1 MSSLQNHNKRL
12 LAIALL
18 WLALLTGCARNIAT
32 KSIRLAEV
40 EEPRRGE
47 SFVREAA
54 KPGEQVLRVA
64 VASVISPKGTIT
76 SYSDLVSYLGRRL
89 QMRAELVQRA
99 SYVETND
106 LVRQGKVDV
115 ALVCSGA
122 YVAGSRD
129 GSMELLVA
137 PQVSGRT
144 VYYSY
149 IIVPKESPVQEIR
162 QLRGKVFAFTDP
174 LSNTGRLAMVYLLHQ
189 MGERPETFF
198 QKVIYTYSHDNS
210 LKAVADRLVD
220 GAAVDSL
227 VYHFALAREPSLEEK
242 IRVIH
247 QSPPYGIPPV
257 VVPSRLDPER
267 KSRLRQIF
275 LTMHQD
281 PEGQAILANLMID
294 RFVLLDD
301 SAYASIREMLYV
313 VESGK

>member
-1 MSSLQNHNKRL
+1 MSLHSHNRRL
-12 LAIALL
+12 LAIVLL
-18 WLALLTGCARNIAT
+18 WLAFLTGCARSIAT
-32 KSIRLAEV
+32 KSIRLADIEGSPG
-40 EEPRRGE
+40 EEPFARG
-47 SFVREAA
+47 VA

-64 VASVISPKGTIT
+64 VASVISPKGTIA

-106 LVRQGKVDV
+106 LVSRGEVDV

-137 PQVSGRT
+137 PQVNGQT

-149 IIVPKESPVQEIR
+149 IIVPRESPVQEIR

-189 MGERPETFF
+189 MGERPDTFF

-210 LKAVADRLVD
+210 LKAVADQLVD

-227 VYHFALAREPSLEEK
+227 VYHFALARDPSLAEK
-242 IRVIH
+242 LRVIH
-247 QSPPYGIPPV
+247 RSPPYGIPPV

-267 KSRLRQIF
+267 KSRLQQIF

-294 RFVLLDD
+294 RFVLIDD
-301 SAYASIREMLYV
+301 SAYTSIREMLYV
-313 VESGK
+313 VESGR